1 MKLSISTDEL
11 SGNISAI
18 ASKSHLHRLLIVSAF
33 SSSPCKITCDKS
45 TGEDILATI
54 DCLESLGANI
64 TSVENGYEVSPVNI
78 HNLPKK
84 AILPC
89 RESGSTLR
97 FMLPIICA
105 LGIEGEFHCQGRLPQ
120 RPLAPLDDLL
130 TEKGCIIQPFQQ
142 GVLRCSGKLSAGE
155 YSIAGNIS
163 SQYIT
168 GLLFAL
174 SLLSENSQLQITGK
188 VESLNYIYMTL
199 DALSQFGHDIPSENH
214 AYTIC
219 GGKSF
224 IPPRDVKVQG
234 DWSNSAFW
242 LTAGAMSKSG
252 ITVTGLQMDSLQ
264 GDKEILNILKNMGA
278 DIVVCGDDITV
289 KKNRLQGIQLEAEKI
304 PDLVPIVAALASVCE
319 GETVINKAAR
329 LRLKES
335 DRIKAVADALQ
346 TLGATLETQEDG
358 FVIHGKPHL
367 KSGICDSQNDHRI
380 AMMCAIISG
389 ACENE
394 IIISDA
400 QSVNKSYPHFWAD
413 LVTLGKKVEVVHE

>member
-45 TGEDILATI
+45 TGEDIVATI

-199 DALSQFGHDIPSENH
+199 DALKQFGHNIPTENYL
-214 AYTIC
+214 YTIY
-219 GGKSF
+219 GGKPF
-224 IPPRDVKVQG
+224 IAPLNVKVQG

-252 ITVTGLQMDSLQ
+252 ITLTGLQMDSLQ
-264 GDKEILNILKNMGA
+264 GDKEIITILKNMGA
-278 DIVVCGDDITV
+278 DILICGDDITV
-289 KKNRLQGIQLEAEKI
+289 KKNRLQGIRLEAEKI
-304 PDLVPIVAALASVCE
+304 PDLVPIVAALASICN
-319 GETVINKAAR
+319 GESIISKASR

-335 DRIKAVADALQ
+335 DRIKAVAEALQ
-346 TLGATLETQEDG
+346 ALGATLKTQEDG
-358 FVIHGKPHL
+358 FIIQGKSQL
-367 KSGICDSQNDHRI
+367 QTGTCDSCNDHRI

-389 ACENE
+389 ACESD
-394 IIISDA
+394 IIINDA
-400 QSVNKSYPHFWAD
+400 QSVNKSYPNFWAD